1 MPIKKSVNANF
12 DYRKALEKL
21 YQTLAETFDD
31 DFTYRSGDPKD
42 KPMNEVKDGKELW
55 KFIPCTYDSEFLA
68 KIEKVNKI
76 KLPPPYKQYLLS
88 CHHSMGHFLGFNS
101 ISDPANLRNCSRY
114 RLLVQL
120 GYIPLGTD
128 PYERDIFCLKRRKT
142 SATGEYSVYV
152 IESKYYYM
160 ALEMGDAMEYGKDA
174 FPYERDIFCL
184 KRRKTSATGEYS
196 VYVIESKYYYMAL
209 EMGDAMEYG
218 KDAFYEYNYGDW
230 EESPEDILRSG
241 LMKIASS
248 LSEFITYL
256 SDKENLEDYII

>member
-55 KFIPCTYDSEFLA
+55 KFIPCTYDNEFLS

-174 FPYERDIFCL
+174 F
-184 KRRKTSATGEYS
+184 
-196 VYVIESKYYYMAL
+196 
-209 EMGDAMEYG
+209 
-218 KDAFYEYNYGDW
+218 YEYNYGDW

>member
-1 MPIKKSVNANF
+1 MPIKKSVNVNF

-21 YQTLAETFDD
+21 YQTLAETFDE

-42 KPMNEVKDGKELW
+42 KPMNQVKDGKELW

-68 KIEKVNKI
+68 QIEKANKI

-88 CHHSMGHFLGFNS
+88 CHHSIGHFIGFNS
-101 ISDPANLRNCSRY
+101 ISDPANLRNASRY

-142 SATGEYSVYV
+142 SATGEYSVHV

-160 ALEMGDAMEYGKDA
+160 ALEVGDAMKYGKD
-174 FPYERDIFCL
+174 D
-184 KRRKTSATGEYS
+184 
-196 VYVIESKYYYMAL
+196 
-209 EMGDAMEYG
+209 
-218 KDAFYEYNYGDW
+218 FYEYNYGDL
-230 EESPEDILRSG
+230 EESPEDIVRYG